1 MGKHQRTDLDH
12 ARDELMSHIH
22 RCGVLKA
29 SPEQQQQWLDET
41 MQYMSE
47 RYTGLSREDLGQLQE
62 IGKRF
67 CQPVIPHGADHSAIE
82 SKDDDAAEATE
93 ATETTAE
100 ANADSEE
107 KEMVGAA

>member
-1 MGKHQRTDLDH
+1 MGKHARTDLDV

-29 SPEQQQQWLDET
+29 SQDQQDQWLDDT

-47 RYTGLSREDLGQLQE
+47 RYPSLSEEELSALHE

-67 CQPVIPHGADHSAIE
+67 CQPVISRVETLDEDG
-82 SKDDDAAEATE
+82 DDDSAT
-93 ATETTAE
+93 
-100 ANADSEE
+100 DSEQG
-107 KEMVGAA
+107 EMAGAA

>member
-1 MGKHQRTDLDH
+1 MGKHARTDLDV

-29 SPEQQQQWLDET
+29 SQDQQDQWLDDT

-47 RYTGLSREDLGQLQE
+47 RYPSLSEEELSELQQ

-67 CQPVIPHGADHSAIE
+67 CQPVISRVEALDEDG
-82 SKDDDAAEATE
+82 DDDSAT
-93 ATETTAE
+93 
-100 ANADSEE
+100 DSEQG
-107 KEMVGAA
+107 EMAGAA